1 MNFNLVD
8 IIIVCSFIL
17 PLVVAYKR
25 KFNIIRI
32 KNSIEELG
40 GYISFFLALYLSFI
54 AIKKIDIIER
64 MFSIVVVEFNN
75 IISNFNIS
83 PQVIIIFIVLA
94 LTLVIYFIVKVILK
108 IFSFIIINPILRW
121 LKKAESRRGKGFGK
135 VAALIINIPK
145 SLFYMAVIA
154 LVIVILG
161 SNGFLGEKMEGM
173 TLASKAYDVINSNK
187 YYAALNKEYEAF
199 HDEYKDVI
207 SKNIDSTV
215 ESNKEP
221 NSEKVVESN
230 RNVINLYN
238 GVTLEQGIKSNEAI
252 NKKAKELTKNV
263 KSSREKAKRIYT
275 WISENINYDDN
286 KAENISEKTSEYR
299 SGAIEA
305 FETRKG
311 ICFDYSCLYVAMA
324 REAGLKVR
332 IVTGE
337 GFNGKEWGPHS
348 WNEVYLPEKNQW
360 ITVDP
365 TFGKA
370 GNYFDSKKNSESH
383 RDGKIVGEW

>member
-230 RNVINLYN
+230 KNVINLYN

-286 KAENISEKTSEYR
+286 KAENISEKTSEYK

-337 GFNGKEWGPHS
+337 GFNEKEWGPHS

>member
-94 LTLVIYFIVKVILK
+94 LTLVIYFIVKIILK

-145 SLFYMAVIA
+145 SLFYMAIIA

-173 TLASKAYDVINSNK
+173 TLASKAYEVINSNK

-199 HDEYKDVI
+199 HNEYKDVI
-207 SKNIDSTV
+207 SKNIDSAV

-221 NSEKVVESN
+221 KSENMVESN
-230 RNVINLYN
+230 KNVINLYN

-252 NKKAKELTKNV
+252 NKKAKELTKNA

-286 KAENISEKTSEYR
+286 KAENISEKTSQYK

>member
-94 LTLVIYFIVKVILK
+94 LTLVIYFIVKIILK

-121 LKKAESRRGKGFGK
+121 LKKVESRRGKGFGK

-173 TLASKAYDVINSNK
+173 TLASKAYEVINSNK

-207 SKNIDSTV
+207 SKNIDSAV

-221 NSEKVVESN
+221 KSENVVESN
-230 RNVINLYN
+230 KNVINLYN

-252 NKKAKELTKNV
+252 NKKAKELTKNA

-286 KAENISEKTSEYR
+286 KAENISEKTSEYK

-337 GFNGKEWGPHS
+337 GFNGKEWGSHS

>member
-94 LTLVIYFIVKVILK
+94 LTLVIYFIVKIILK

-173 TLASKAYDVINSNK
+173 TLTSKAYEVINSNK

-199 HDEYKDVI
+199 HNEYKDVI
-207 SKNIDSTV
+207 SNNINSAD

-221 NSEKVVESN
+221 ISEKVVESN

-252 NKKAKELTKNV
+252 NKKAKELTKNA
-263 KSSREKAKRIYT
+263 KNSREKAKRIYT

-286 KAENISEKTSEYR
+286 KAENISEKTSQYK

-311 ICFDYSCLYVAMA
+311 ICFDYSCLYVTMA

>member
-40 GYISFFLALYLSFI
+40 GYISFFLSLYLSFI

-94 LTLVIYFIVKVILK
+94 LTLVIYFIVKIILK

-173 TLASKAYDVINSNK
+173 TLASKAYEVINSNK

-207 SKNIDSTV
+207 SKNIDSAV

-221 NSEKVVESN
+221 KSENVVESN
-230 RNVINLYN
+230 KNVINLYN

-252 NKKAKELTKNV
+252 NKKAKELTKNA
-263 KSSREKAKRIYT
+263 KNSREKAKRIYT

-286 KAENISEKTSEYR
+286 KAENISEKTSEYK

>member
-94 LTLVIYFIVKVILK
+94 LTLVIYFIVKIILK

-173 TLASKAYDVINSNK
+173 TLASKAYEVINSNK

-221 NSEKVVESN
+221 KSEKVVENN

-238 GVTLEQGIKSNEAI
+238 GVTLEQGIKSNESI
-252 NKKAKELTKNV
+252 NKKAKELTKNA

-286 KAENISEKTSEYR
+286 KAENISEKTSQYK

-360 ITVDP
+360 ITVDS

>member
-173 TLASKAYDVINSNK
+173 TLASKAYEVINSNK

-207 SKNIDSTV
+207 SKNIDSAV

-221 NSEKVVESN
+221 KSENVVESN

-252 NKKAKELTKNV
+252 NKKAKELTKNA

-286 KAENISEKTSEYR
+286 KAENISEKTSVYK

>member
-286 KAENISEKTSEYR
+286 KAENISEKTSEYK

>member
-94 LTLVIYFIVKVILK
+94 LTLVIYFIVKIILK

-121 LKKAESRRGKGFGK
+121 LKKAEPKRGKGFGK

-173 TLASKAYDVINSNK
+173 TLASKAYEVINSNK

-199 HDEYKDVI
+199 HNEYKDVI
-207 SKNIDSTV
+207 SKNIDSAV

-221 NSEKVVESN
+221 KSENVVESN
-230 RNVINLYN
+230 KNVINLYN

-252 NKKAKELTKNV
+252 NKKAKELTKNA

-286 KAENISEKTSEYR
+286 KAENISEKTSEYK

>member
-145 SLFYMAVIA
+145 SLFYMAVIT

-173 TLASKAYDVINSNK
+173 TLASKAYEVINSNK

-207 SKNIDSTV
+207 SKNIDSAV
-215 ESNKEP
+215 ESNKET

-286 KAENISEKTSEYR
+286 KAENISEKTSEYK

>member
-173 TLASKAYDVINSNK
+173 TLASKAYEVINSNK

-207 SKNIDSTV
+207 SKNIDSAV

-221 NSEKVVESN
+221 KSENVVESN
-230 RNVINLYN
+230 KNVINLYN

-286 KAENISEKTSEYR
+286 KAENISEKTSEYK

>member
-145 SLFYMAVIA
+145 SLFYMTVIA

-173 TLASKAYDVINSNK
+173 TLASKAYEVINSNK

-199 HDEYKDVI
+199 HNEYKDVI
-207 SKNIDSTV
+207 SKNIDSAV

-221 NSEKVVESN
+221 KSENVVESN
-230 RNVINLYN
+230 KNVINLYN
-238 GVTLEQGIKSNEAI
+238 GVTLEQGIKSNESI
-252 NKKAKELTKNV
+252 NKKAKELTKNA

-286 KAENISEKTSEYR
+286 KAENISEKTSEYK

>member
-94 LTLVIYFIVKVILK
+94 LTLVIYFIVKIILK

-145 SLFYMAVIA
+145 SLFYMTVIA

-173 TLASKAYDVINSNK
+173 TLASKAYEVINSNK

-199 HDEYKDVI
+199 HNEYKDVI
-207 SKNIDSTV
+207 SKNIDSAV

-221 NSEKVVESN
+221 KSENVVESN

-252 NKKAKELTKNV
+252 NKKAKELTKNA

>member
-54 AIKKIDIIER
+54 TIKKIDIIER

-135 VAALIINIPK
+135 VASLIINIPK

-173 TLASKAYDVINSNK
+173 TLASKAYEVINSNK

-207 SKNIDSTV
+207 SKNIDSAV

-221 NSEKVVESN
+221 KSENVVESN
-230 RNVINLYN
+230 KNVINLYN

-252 NKKAKELTKNV
+252 NKKAKELTKNA

-286 KAENISEKTSEYR
+286 KAENISEKTSEYK

>member
-25 KFNIIRI
+25 KFNIIKI

-83 PQVIIIFIVLA
+83 PQVIIICIVLA
-94 LTLVIYFIVKVILK
+94 LTLVIYFIVKIILK

-173 TLASKAYDVINSNK
+173 TLASKAYEVINSNK

-199 HDEYKDVI
+199 HNEYKDVI
-207 SKNIDSTV
+207 SNNINSAD

-221 NSEKVVESN
+221 KSEKVVESN

-286 KAENISEKTSEYR
+286 KAENISEKTSEYK

>member
-94 LTLVIYFIVKVILK
+94 LTLVIYFIVKIILK
-108 IFSFIIINPILRW
+108 ILSFIIINPILRW

-173 TLASKAYDVINSNK
+173 TLASKAYEVINSNK

-199 HDEYKDVI
+199 HNEYKDVI
-207 SKNIDSTV
+207 SKNIDSAV

-221 NSEKVVESN
+221 KSENVVESN
-230 RNVINLYN
+230 KNVINLYN

-286 KAENISEKTSEYR
+286 KAENISEKTSQYK

>member
-75 IISNFNIS
+75 IIANFNIS

-94 LTLVIYFIVKVILK
+94 LTLVIYFIVKIILK

-154 LVIVILG
+154 LVMVILG

-173 TLASKAYDVINSNK
+173 TLASKAYEVVNSNK

-207 SKNIDSTV
+207 SKNIDSAV

-221 NSEKVVESN
+221 KSENVVESN

-252 NKKAKELTKNV
+252 NKKAKELTKNA

-286 KAENISEKTSEYR
+286 KAENISEKTSEYK

-383 RDGKIVGEW
+383 RYGKIVGEW

>member
-199 HDEYKDVI
+199 HNEYKDVI
-207 SKNIDSTV
+207 SKNIDSAV

-221 NSEKVVESN
+221 KSENVVESN
-230 RNVINLYN
+230 KNVINLYN

-286 KAENISEKTSEYR
+286 KAENISEKTSEYK

>member
-94 LTLVIYFIVKVILK
+94 LTLVIYFIVKIILK

-154 LVIVILG
+154 LVMVILG

-173 TLASKAYDVINSNK
+173 TLASKAYEVINSNK

-207 SKNIDSTV
+207 SKNIDSAV

-221 NSEKVVESN
+221 KSENVVESN

-252 NKKAKELTKNV
+252 NKKAKELTKNA

-286 KAENISEKTSEYR
+286 KAENISEKTSQYK

>member
-94 LTLVIYFIVKVILK
+94 LTLVIYFIVKIILK
-108 IFSFIIINPILRW
+108 ILSFIIINPILRW

-145 SLFYMAVIA
+145 SLFYMTVIA

-161 SNGFLGEKMEGM
+161 SNGFLGEKMEDM
-173 TLASKAYDVINSNK
+173 TLSSKAYEVINSNK

-215 ESNKEP
+215 ESNKESK
-221 NSEKVVESN
+221 SENVVESN
-230 RNVINLYN
+230 KNVINLYN

-286 KAENISEKTSEYR
+286 KAENISEKTSQYK

>member
-94 LTLVIYFIVKVILK
+94 LTLVIYFIVKIILK
-108 IFSFIIINPILRW
+108 ILSFIIINPILRW

-145 SLFYMAVIA
+145 SLFYMTVIA

-161 SNGFLGEKMEGM
+161 SNGFLGEKMEDM
-173 TLASKAYDVINSNK
+173 TLSSKAYEVINSNK

-215 ESNKEP
+215 ESNKESK
-221 NSEKVVESN
+221 SENVVESN
-230 RNVINLYN
+230 KNVINLYN

-286 KAENISEKTSEYR
+286 KAENISEKTSQYK

-365 TFGKA
+365 TFGKT

>member
-145 SLFYMAVIA
+145 SLFYMTVIA

-173 TLASKAYDVINSNK
+173 TLASKAYEVINSNK

-199 HDEYKDVI
+199 HNEYKDVI
-207 SKNIDSTV
+207 SKNIDSAV

-221 NSEKVVESN
+221 KSENVVESN

-252 NKKAKELTKNV
+252 NKKAKELTKNA

-286 KAENISEKTSEYR
+286 KAENISEKTSQYK

-337 GFNGKEWGPHS
+337 GFNWKEWGPHS

>member
-94 LTLVIYFIVKVILK
+94 LTLVIYFIVKIILK

-145 SLFYMAVIA
+145 SLFYMTVIA

-173 TLASKAYDVINSNK
+173 TLASKAYEVINSNK

-199 HDEYKDVI
+199 HNEYKDVI
-207 SKNIDSTV
+207 SKNIDSAV

-221 NSEKVVESN
+221 KSENVVESN
-230 RNVINLYN
+230 KNVINLYN

-252 NKKAKELTKNV
+252 NKKAKELTKNA
-263 KSSREKAKRIYT
+263 KSSREKVKRIYT

-286 KAENISEKTSEYR
+286 KAENISEKTSEYK

>member
-94 LTLVIYFIVKVILK
+94 LTLVIYFIVKIILK

-173 TLASKAYDVINSNK
+173 TLASKAYEVINSNK

-199 HDEYKDVI
+199 HNEYKDVI
-207 SKNIDSTV
+207 SNNINSAN

-221 NSEKVVESN
+221 ISEKVVESN

-238 GVTLEQGIKSNEAI
+238 GVTLEQGIKSNEVI
-252 NKKAKELTKNV
+252 NKKAKELTKNA
-263 KSSREKAKRIYT
+263 KNSREKAKRIYT

-286 KAENISEKTSEYR
+286 KAENISEKTSEYK

>member
-145 SLFYMAVIA
+145 SLFYMTVIA

-173 TLASKAYDVINSNK
+173 TLASKAYEVINSNK

-199 HDEYKDVI
+199 HNEYKDVI
-207 SKNIDSTV
+207 SKNIDSAV

-221 NSEKVVESN
+221 KSENVVESN
-230 RNVINLYN
+230 KNVINLYN

-252 NKKAKELTKNV
+252 NKKAKELTKNA

-286 KAENISEKTSEYR
+286 KAENISEKTSEYK

>member
-40 GYISFFLALYLSFI
+40 GYIPFFLALYLSFI

-173 TLASKAYDVINSNK
+173 TLASKAYEVINSNK

-207 SKNIDSTV
+207 SKNIDSAV
-215 ESNKEP
+215 ESNKET

-252 NKKAKELTKNV
+252 NKKAKELTKNA

-286 KAENISEKTSEYR
+286 KAENISEKTSEYK

>member
-94 LTLVIYFIVKVILK
+94 LTLVIYFIVKIILK

-145 SLFYMAVIA
+145 SLFYMAIIA

-173 TLASKAYDVINSNK
+173 TLASKAYEVINSNK

-199 HDEYKDVI
+199 HNEYKDVI
-207 SKNIDSTV
+207 SKNIDSAV

-221 NSEKVVESN
+221 KSENVVESN
-230 RNVINLYN
+230 KNVINLYN

-252 NKKAKELTKNV
+252 NKKAKELTKNA

-286 KAENISEKTSEYR
+286 KAENISEKTSEYK

>member
-64 MFSIVVVEFNN
+64 MFSIVVFEFNN

-145 SLFYMAVIA
+145 SLFYMTVIA

-173 TLASKAYDVINSNK
+173 TLASKAYEVINSNK

-199 HDEYKDVI
+199 HNEYKDVI
-207 SKNIDSTV
+207 SKNIDSAV

-221 NSEKVVESN
+221 KSENVVESN
-230 RNVINLYN
+230 KNVINLYN

-252 NKKAKELTKNV
+252 NKKAKELTKNA
-263 KSSREKAKRIYT
+263 KSSREKAKRVYT

-286 KAENISEKTSEYR
+286 KAENISEKTSEYK

>member
-94 LTLVIYFIVKVILK
+94 LTLVIYFIVKIILK

-173 TLASKAYDVINSNK
+173 TLASKAYEVINSNK

-199 HDEYKDVI
+199 HNEYKDVI
-207 SKNIDSTV
+207 SKNIDSAV

-221 NSEKVVESN
+221 KSENVVESN
-230 RNVINLYN
+230 KNVINLYN

-286 KAENISEKTSEYR
+286 KAENISEKTSEYK

>member
-94 LTLVIYFIVKVILK
+94 LTLVIYFIVKIILK

-121 LKKAESRRGKGFGK
+121 LKKAEARRGKGFGK

-161 SNGFLGEKMEGM
+161 SNGFLGAKMEGM
-173 TLASKAYDVINSNK
+173 TLASKAYEVINSNK

-221 NSEKVVESN
+221 KSEKVVESN

-252 NKKAKELTKNV
+252 NKKAKELTKNA

-286 KAENISEKTSEYR
+286 KAENISEKTSEYK

>member
-173 TLASKAYDVINSNK
+173 TLASKAYEVINSNK

-199 HDEYKDVI
+199 HNEYKDVI
-207 SKNIDSTV
+207 SKNIDSAV

-221 NSEKVVESN
+221 KSENVVESN

-252 NKKAKELTKNV
+252 NKKAKELTKNA

-286 KAENISEKTSEYR
+286 KAENISEKTSEYK

>member
-64 MFSIVVVEFNN
+64 MFSIVVVELNN

-94 LTLVIYFIVKVILK
+94 LTLVIYFIVKIILK

-173 TLASKAYDVINSNK
+173 TLASKAYEVINSNK

-207 SKNIDSTV
+207 SKNIDSAV

-221 NSEKVVESN
+221 KSENVVESN
-230 RNVINLYN
+230 KNVINLYN

-252 NKKAKELTKNV
+252 NKKAKELTKNA

-286 KAENISEKTSEYR
+286 KAENISEKTSEYK

>member
-145 SLFYMAVIA
+145 SLFYMTVIA

-173 TLASKAYDVINSNK
+173 TLASKAYEVINSNK

-199 HDEYKDVI
+199 HNEYKDVI
-207 SKNIDSTV
+207 SKNIDSAV

-221 NSEKVVESN
+221 KSENVVESN
-230 RNVINLYN
+230 KNVINLYN

-252 NKKAKELTKNV
+252 NKKAKELTKNA
-263 KSSREKAKRIYT
+263 KSSREKAKRVYT

-286 KAENISEKTSEYR
+286 KAENISEKTSEYK

-324 REAGLKVR
+324 RESGLKVR

>member
-94 LTLVIYFIVKVILK
+94 LTLVIYFIVKIILK

-173 TLASKAYDVINSNK
+173 TLTSKAYEVINSNK

-199 HDEYKDVI
+199 HNEYKDVI
-207 SKNIDSTV
+207 SNNINSAD

-221 NSEKVVESN
+221 ISEKVVESN

-252 NKKAKELTKNV
+252 NKKAKELTKNA
-263 KSSREKAKRIYT
+263 KNSREKAKRIYT

-286 KAENISEKTSEYR
+286 KAENISEKTSQYK

>member
-1 MNFNLVD
+1 
-8 IIIVCSFIL
+8 
-17 PLVVAYKR
+17 
-25 KFNIIRI
+25 
-32 KNSIEELG
+32 
-40 GYISFFLALYLSFI
+40 
-54 AIKKIDIIER
+54 
-64 MFSIVVVEFNN
+64 MFSIVVVELNN
-75 IISNFNIS
+75 IIANFNIS
-83 PQVIIIFIVLA
+83 PKVIIIFIVLA

-161 SNGFLGEKMEGM
+161 SNGFLGEKIQGM
-173 TLASKAYDVINSNK
+173 TLASKAYEVINSNK

-207 SKNIDSTV
+207 SKNIDSAV

-221 NSEKVVESN
+221 KSEKVFESN

-252 NKKAKELTKNV
+252 NRKAKELTKNA

-286 KAENISEKTSEYR
+286 KAENISEKTSEYK

>member
-83 PQVIIIFIVLA
+83 PQVIIIFIVLG
-94 LTLVIYFIVKVILK
+94 LTLVIYFIVKIILK

-173 TLASKAYDVINSNK
+173 TLASKAYEVINSNK

-207 SKNIDSTV
+207 SKNIDSAV

-221 NSEKVVESN
+221 KSEKVVENN

-286 KAENISEKTSEYR
+286 KAENISEKTSQYK

-360 ITVDP
+360 ITVDS

>member
-173 TLASKAYDVINSNK
+173 TLASKAYEVINSNK

-207 SKNIDSTV
+207 SKNIDSAV

-221 NSEKVVESN
+221 KSENVVESN

-252 NKKAKELTKNV
+252 NKKAKELTKNA

-286 KAENISEKTSEYR
+286 KAENISEKTSEYK